1 MSQDRI
7 TIDGDL
13 SPDTFTAT
21 IIVTKEGVPAADT
34 EVSYYLDGTSEPIFA
49 STDSEGKLIIE
60 IPKGPH
66 ALTLSKD
73 QPQVYLN
80 NYTGAGII
88 NIEDERVYPSVE
100 YQTPAEKPANNAFIW
115 GLMIAMAVV
124 EAGIAFYTLKK
135 ENRH

>member
-1 MSQDRI
+1 
-7 TIDGDL
+7 
-13 SPDTFTAT
+13 
-21 IIVTKEGVPAADT
+21 
-34 EVSYYLDGTSEPIFA
+34 
-49 STDSEGKLIIE
+49 
-60 IPKGPH
+60 
-66 ALTLSKD
+66 
-73 QPQVYLN
+73 QVYLN